1 MFPGKNGKLIRL
13 SKSCLSSLEKKSVL
27 GVLKKEYLGMG
38 EEVDKFEKKLS
49 LFFKRKALCVV
60 NGTAALQLALQ
71 AIGIKRGDEVLVQS
85 LTYLSSFQAISATG
99 AVPVACD
106 VKLNSGTI
114 DLLDARKRLTKKT
127 KAIMPVHYA
136 GGAGDL
142 DEIYKFAKKF
152 KLRVIEDAA
161 HAFGSTYKK
170 KLIGSQGDVVCFS
183 FDGIKNIT
191 SGEGGCI
198 VTKDKKVIKSIM
210 NSRLLG
216 IKGDTNNR
224 YKNQRTW
231 IPYVNQQGWRYHM
244 SNIMAA
250 IGLIQLKRFKIL
262 SNRRKVLAKFYF
274 SKLKEHKKIQIFV
287 KDYKNIVPHIYPI
300 RIKNLKSRIKLINT
314 LKKKKIEIGYHY
326 FPNHRLNFY
335 KKKNIKL
342 KNTNKLFP
350 ELLTLP
356 MHPDISK
363 KEAYYIVN
371 TLLKTLPSFC

>member
-13 SKSCLSSLEKKSVL
+13 SKSCLSSLERKSVL

-363 KEAYYIVN
+363 KEKEKAQKGNLASVQ
-371 TLLKTLPSFC
+371 

>member
-326 FPNHRLNFY
+326 FQNHSLNFY